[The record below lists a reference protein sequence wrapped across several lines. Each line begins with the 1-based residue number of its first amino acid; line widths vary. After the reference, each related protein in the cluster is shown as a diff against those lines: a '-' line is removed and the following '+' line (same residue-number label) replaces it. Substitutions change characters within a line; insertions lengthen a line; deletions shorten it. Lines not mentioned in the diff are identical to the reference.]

1 MLPQTSPRHFRS
13 RRQKRVMLLLVCA
26 FFMTGATT
34 IASAAG
40 IHSAAKRGKV
50 AKVEALLEKKP
61 TLLESRKG
69 KYANRWTNTR
79 DNTPL
84 HLAAVYGRPKV
95 VELLLQ
101 KGATVDARNGGGYT
115 PLHFAAMNKHREV
128 AELLLAK
135 GADPSARDDAG
146 GVPLHLAVLPIGGGV
161 KMDGTG
167 RAWFSGPHAG
177 TELVELLLAQGVD
190 INVRNDRGNTPL
202 HTAAWIADTD
212 KVIELLLAQ
221 GADKSITSNSGW
233 TPLMLAE
240 HYGQKANAKLLRVA
254 LSASGSAVSQS
265 RSVPPSTPLPSSAFS
280 VEFVPA
286 GAEQYPPTDVED
298 VKRFKNVLYWL
309 GEADLIRGDEKP
321 ARPYI
326 KIGELRFGEDWY
338 YSSNIAELVNT
349 HVPEIGGDAVLV
361 YHAYQIASA
370 VMTND
375 ETGAS
380 AQVFYQSIMLEV
392 IRYTDR

>member
-84 HLAAVYGRPKV
+84 HIAAVYGRPKV

-115 PLHFAAMNKHREV
+115 PLHFSAMNKHREV

-135 GADPSARDDAG
+135 GADPSAKQGIG
-146 GVPLHLAVLPIGGGV
+146 GTPLHLAVLPTIER
-161 KMDGTG
+161 KIITW
-167 RAWFSGPHAG
+167 RSPEPRAG

-202 HTAAWIADTD
+202 HTAAWIAGTD
-212 KVIELLLAQ
+212 EVIELLLAQ
-221 GADKSITSNSGW
+221 GADTNIRNNSGQ

-240 HYGQKANAKLLRVA
+240 HYGQQANVELLRVA
-254 LSASGSAVSQS
+254 LSASGPAVPQS
-265 RSVPPSTPLPSSAFS
+265 RSIPPSTPLPSSAFS

-286 GAEQYPPTDVED
+286 GAEQYPPTDVEE

-361 YHAYQIASA
+361 YHAYQIANA

>member
-1 MLPQTSPRHFRS
+1 
-13 RRQKRVMLLLVCA
+13 MLLLVCA

-84 HLAAVYGRPKV
+84 HIAAVYGRPKV

-135 GADPSARDDAG
+135 GADPSAKQGIG
-146 GVPLHLAVLPIGGGV
+146 GTPLHLAVLPTIER
-161 KMDGTG
+161 KIITW
-167 RAWFSGPHAG
+167 RSPEPRAG

-202 HTAAWIADTD
+202 HTAAWIAGTD
-212 KVIELLLAQ
+212 EVIELLLAQ
-221 GADKSITSNSGW
+221 GADTNIRNNSGQ

-240 HYGQKANAKLLRVA
+240 HYGQQANAELLRVG
-254 LSASGSAVSQS
+254 LSATASAGPAP
-265 RSVPPSTPLPSSAFS
+265 VPAPERPQPISSFA
-280 VEFVPA
+280 VEFAPA
-286 GAEQYPPTDVED
+286 RAAKYPPTDITE
-298 VKRFKNVLYWL
+298 VKRYKTVAHWP
-309 GEADLIRGDEKP
+309 EEPDWVSDAEEP
-321 ARPYI
+321 TRPYAVVGTLHFPI
-326 KIGELRFGEDWY
+326 AWHFLEKGV
-338 YSSNIAELVNT
+338 SSCPAQEGLVVH
-349 HVPEIGGDAVLV
+349 HVRAVGGHAVLLCEV
-361 YHAYQIASA
+361 
-370 VMTND
+370 D
-375 ETGAS
+375 E
-380 AQVFYQSIMLEV
+380 QSRGSLFEPVATISYRAITLHV
-392 IRYTDR
+392 IRWTDE

>member
-1 MLPQTSPRHFRS
+1 MLPQTSPKYFWS

-84 HLAAVYGRPKV
+84 HIAAVYGRPKV

-115 PLHFAAMNKHREV
+115 PLHFSAMNKHREV

-135 GADPSARDDAG
+135 GADPSARDYAG
-146 GVPLHLAVLPIGGGV
+146 GVPLHLAVLPTESRTKIVGPTMAISVGGG
-161 KMDGTG
+161 
-167 RAWFSGPHAG
+167 AG

-190 INVRNDRGNTPL
+190 INVRNDKGNTPL
-202 HTAAWIADTD
+202 HTAAWITGTD
-212 KVIELLLAQ
+212 EVIKFLLAR
-221 GADKSITSNSGW
+221 GADKNITSNSGW
-233 TPLMLAE
+233 TPLKLAE
-240 HYGQKANAKLLRVA
+240 HYGQQANVELLRVA
-254 LSASGSAVSQS
+254 LSASGPAVPQS
-265 RSVPPSTPLPSSAFS
+265 RSIPPSTPLPSSAFS

-286 GAEQYPPTDVED
+286 GAEQYPPTDVEE

-361 YHAYQIASA
+361 YHAYQIANA